1 MTEAMTTAFSTALT
15 TIQTDVTG
23 MITTALPIALGLFG
37 IGMAL
42 DGVKTSSQAWLHN
55 GLRRTEKVSLGI
67 IYNKL
72 FSFRHGGKT
81 PRRATFKGLYSY
93 LVWWFCKYVS
103 S

>member
-72 FSFRHGGKT
+72 FLF
-81 PRRATFKGLYSY
+81 PA
-93 LVWWFCKYVS
+93 WWEDSPPCHFQRFIQLLGVVVL
-103 S
+103 